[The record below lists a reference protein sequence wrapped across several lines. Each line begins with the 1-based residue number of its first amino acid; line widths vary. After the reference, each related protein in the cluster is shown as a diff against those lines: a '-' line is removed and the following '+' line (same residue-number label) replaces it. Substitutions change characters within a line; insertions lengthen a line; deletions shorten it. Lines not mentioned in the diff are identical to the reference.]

1 MLDSA
6 ILNAN
11 IELAYTYACC
21 CYRAA
26 IEGMWEGEYRSL
38 VMFIKV
44 SSQMRNCHPVS
55 HLFLATAK
63 LPCKT
68 PPPSNIEE
76 SIPASKG
83 PGAPLNSSNLVPL
96 ALAQAQADCS
106 FIRVTR
112 IHTSKAGT
120 S

>member
-68 PPPSNIEE
+68 PPPSNTEE
-76 SIPASKG
+76 QASLLPK
-83 PGAPLNSSNLVPL
+83 
-96 ALAQAQADCS
+96 AQ
-106 FIRVTR
+106 
-112 IHTSKAGT
+112 GLL
-120 S
+120 